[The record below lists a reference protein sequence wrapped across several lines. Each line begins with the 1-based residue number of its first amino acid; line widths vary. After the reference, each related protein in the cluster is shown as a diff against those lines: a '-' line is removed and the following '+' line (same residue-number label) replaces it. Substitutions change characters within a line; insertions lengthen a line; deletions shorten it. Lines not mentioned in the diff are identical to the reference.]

1 MKKITLLLFLL
12 ISSISFGQVIITE
25 LADPNNSATA
35 ANTRYVEIYNISG
48 GDVDLTGWELRRW
61 TNGNA
66 ATTSQVDLTPLGT
79 LSAGGFAVIAANAA
93 AFQTAY
99 GVTADLEGG
108 TAGPVDSN
116 GDDQIGLFNNSDTL
130 VDIFGVPGEDGSG
143 TCHEFEDGRAERKA
157 SVTAAN
163 TTWDESEWNVWA
175 DSAVSGCTSHTN
187 AAQDAP
193 GNFDPGAWIGASSDP
208 SLNASVSAS
217 TFAPG
222 TTSVAVS
229 FSTNNFDLT
238 GGNVVEY
245 IVNGGAPA
253 TTTSSPINV
262 TVTDGESYTVTLE
275 LKNAGGSLSPEVKE
289 TLNFS
294 VASITNVTDIAALR
308 AGTEGDYY
316 TITQEVLFTHI
327 RSNSRNQK
335 YIEDATGAILIDDND
350 GIITTSYNV
359 GDGITNFKGQ
369 LSSFGGSLQFVP
381 IEDPGA
387 TSSTGNT
394 LTPQEV
400 TLAQLTANPGNYE
413 SELVSVVEVTVDNST
428 NATWVA
434 NEVYALTQNTDNF
447 NFRTSFAEANYIS
460 ETISTDSQNIIG
472 IINTRTS
479 GGNTN
484 YFLTARNAADIT
496 DFLSTD
502 SFTRNGNAIYMFP
515 NPSSTGVL
523 NFTTGN
529 ENVDIKVFNILG
541 KQVLASTVN
550 NSSVNTADLAAGIY
564 LVQFSQEGK
573 KIATKKLVI
582 R

>member
-99 GVTADLEGG
+99 GVAADLEGG

-157 SVTAAN
+157 TVTAAN

-175 DSAVSGCTSHTN
+175 DDTVSGCTSHTN

-193 GNFDPGAWIGASSDP
+193 GNFDPGAWIGASADP

-238 GGNVVEY
+238 GDNVVEY
-245 IVNGGAPA
+245 IVNGGTPA

-275 LKNAGGSLSPEVKE
+275 LKNAGGALSPEVKE
-289 TLNFS
+289 TVNFS
-294 VASITNVTDIAALR
+294 VASITNVANIGALR

-316 TITQEVLFTHI
+316 MLTGEALLTYAQSF
-327 RSNSRNQK
+327 RSQK
-335 YIEDATGAILIDDND
+335 YIQDATAAILIDDND

-359 GDGITNFKGQ
+359 GDGITGIKGQ
-369 LSSFGGSLQFVP
+369 LTSFNSLLQFVP

-387 TSSTGNT
+387 ASTTGNT
-394 LTPQEV
+394 ITPEEV
-400 TLAQLTANPGNYE
+400 TLADLAANPVNYE
-413 SELVSVVEVTVDNST
+413 SELISVIEVTVDTSVNTDWT
-428 NATWVA
+428 NGAEYT
-434 NEVYALTQNTDNF
+434 LTQNSDTFTFRASFFDVDYIGTAINTDP
-447 NFRTSFAEANYIS
+447 
-460 ETISTDSQNIIG
+460 QNIVG
-472 IINTRTS
+472 LVTGR
-479 GGNTN
+479 NTN
-484 YFLTARNAADIT
+484 LFLTARNAADIT